1 MIYCRIL
8 QVIFMNK
15 FTLVTAILQLVSG
28 LVLIGISIYYYTVSN
43 INNFVLFL
51 VVGII
56 FAVLPF
62 RTFYKLY
69 KSKKNGEGQEVDGGE
84 N

>member
-51 VVGII
+51 VVGIV

-69 KSKKNGEGQEVDGGE
+69 KSKKNGEGQEGDGGE